1 MRGEGIESEERER
14 ERKRK
19 GGRES
24 GGDGGRR

>member
-24 GGDGGRR
+24 GGVGGRR